1 MKTSLRMSRKALRI
15 LPLLILSTII
25 TGASAAVYNLMYMQA
40 IGIGVEAAKV
50 YFIEGSDSG
59 TECTVT
65 IGTNGTYVS
74 ISNMKGWPNATR
86 VYENFTAIHNGDNSD
101 RTITLTFDSW
111 SGSTPY
117 VTMTVKVYN
126 FAGTQQGSAISVG
139 TGGSNTGSITIPQG
153 QNFRVQW
160 EIKWNAGAL
169 SSYSVSVTLSLRV
182 NE

>member
-1 MKTSLRMSRKALRI
+1 MKVGLTMSRKISRI

-25 TGASAAVYNLMYMQA
+25 AGASAAVYNLMYMQA
-40 IGIGVEAAKV
+40 HGIGVEAAKV

-59 TECTVT
+59 TDCTVN
-65 IGTNGTYVS
+65 IGTNGTYVK

-86 VYENFTAIHNGDNSD
+86 VYENVTAIHNGDASD
-101 RTITLTFDSW
+101 RTATLTFDSW
-111 SGSTPY
+111 SGDTPY
-117 VTMTVKVYN
+117 VTIAVKVFN
-126 FAGTQQGSAISVG
+126 SAGTQQGNTINVG
-139 TGGSNTGSITIPQG
+139 TQGSSASLTIPDG
-153 QNFRVQW
+153 ENFRVQW

>member
-1 MKTSLRMSRKALRI
+1 MKTNLRMARKALRI
-15 LPLLILSTII
+15 FPLLILSTII

-40 IGIGVEAAKV
+40 TGIGVEAAKV
-50 YFIEGSDSG
+50 YFIEGGDSG
-59 TECTVT
+59 TECTIN

-86 VYENFTAIHNGDNSD
+86 VYENATAIHNGDTSS
-101 RTITLTFDSW
+101 RTATLTFDSW
-111 SGSTPY
+111 SGDTSN

-126 FAGTQQGSAISVG
+126 SAGVQQGNTISAGTEGSSASL
-139 TGGSNTGSITIPQG
+139 TIPAG
-153 QNFRVQW
+153 ENFRVQW
-160 EIKWNAGAL
+160 EIKWNAGAS